1 MYTVRE
7 AIGRRGRREAVV
19 VEQEG
24 RRIASASLNFV
35 HWMHGRVPSH
45 QLSPAQVALVAW
57 YDNLTQ
63 SQVLAGNSRHNLET
77 TGSEV

>member
-7 AIGRRGRREAVV
+7 AIGNVGRRKVLV
-19 VEQEG
+19 VEEEG

-45 QLSPAQVALVAW
+45 QLSPEQVALVAW
-57 YDNLTQ
+57 FDILT
-63 SQVLAGNSRHNLET
+63 VADT
-77 TGSEV
+77 

>member
-7 AIGRRGRREAVV
+7 AIGNVGRREVLV
-19 VEQEG
+19 VEQKG

-35 HWMHGRVPSH
+35 HWMHERVPSH
-45 QLSPAQVALVAW
+45 QLSPEQVALVAW

-63 SQVLAGNSRHNLET
+63 SQVPQKPRGDQ
-77 TGSEV
+77 

>member
-7 AIGRRGRREAVV
+7 AIGNVGRRKVLV
-19 VEQEG
+19 VEEEG

-45 QLSPAQVALVAW
+45 QLSPEQVALVAW
-57 YDNLTQ
+57 FDNLT
-63 SQVLAGNSRHNLET
+63 VADT
-77 TGSEV
+77 